1 VIGAVVGGGLW
12 FRPDRGPQGS
22 NSWVQLTNFPDS
34 VAQPALSP
42 DGRMIAFIRG
52 PQTFMTSG
60 QIYVKTLPDGEPVQ
74 LTRDESFKMSPAF
87 SPDGL
92 RIAYTVSPGA
102 EWGDT
107 WVVPVIS
114 GQPRPFLTNAT
125 GLAWFGS
132 NRVLFS
138 EVKDHDIHMALVAS
152 DENRAGA
159 RDVYVPAS
167 TRGMAHRSYVSP
179 DGRWVLLVE
188 MDRAFLPCRL
198 VPMDGGSPGRQ
209 VGPPRAA
216 CTFAGWS
223 PDGKWMFLNSSAGG
237 TFHIWRQR
245 FPDGQPEQITSGL
258 TEEEGIA
265 IAPDGASLITAVG
278 QRQSV
283 VWVRDAAG
291 ERQISLEG
299 LSHDPKFTPDGKAL
313 CYRVFKHTLD
323 VQSGTSELRI
333 VDLESGRNEPLLPG
347 LAIVGV
353 PGGAYDISRDGRWV
367 LASTID
373 REGKRRIWLAPL
385 NRQAP
390 PRQIPNAEGDRAR
403 FGADGEIYFR
413 AVEGASTA
421 VHAIKLD
428 GSNRRRLSE
437 RGVGLNGVS
446 WDGNWIVTR
455 IQDQGEGTT
464 TAVSLRDGRSLPLF
478 DFHDTHFSWT
488 RDKILMSIP
497 DSRGG
502 SYSLVGK
509 TYVIPLAAGEA
520 FPPIPAGGFRSE
532 AEIAMLPGATVIDAY
547 DVAAGPMP
555 NVYAYSRQ
563 SVQRNLYRIP
573 LP

>member
-1 VIGAVVGGGLW
+1 
-12 FRPDRGPQGS
+12 
-22 NSWVQLTNFPDS
+22 
-34 VAQPALSP
+34 
-42 DGRMIAFIRG
+42 
-52 PQTFMTSG
+52 
-60 QIYVKTLPDGEPVQ
+60 
-74 LTRDESFKMSPAF
+74 
-87 SPDGL
+87 
-92 RIAYTVSPGA
+92 
-102 EWGDT
+102 
-107 WVVPVIS
+107 
-114 GQPRPFLTNAT
+114 
-125 GLAWFGS
+125 
-132 NRVLFS
+132 LFS
-138 EVKDHDIHMALVAS
+138 EVKNHDIHMALVAS
-152 DENRAGA
+152 EEDRAGA

-167 TRGMAHRSYVSP
+167 TRAMAHRSYVSP

-188 MDRAFLPCRL
+188 MDQGPFVPCRL

-209 VGPPRAA
+209 VGPPGAA

-258 TEEEGIA
+258 SEEEGIV

-313 CYRVFKHTLD
+313 CYRVLHDTLD
-323 VQSGTSELRI
+323 VTSGSSELRI
-333 VDLESGRNEPLLPG
+333 VDLASGRNKPLLPG
-347 LAIVGV
+347 LALVGR
-353 PGGAYDISRDGRWV
+353 PGRAYDISRDGRWV
-367 LASTID
+367 VASAID

-385 NRQAP
+385 DRQAP
-390 PRQIPNAEGDRAR
+390 PRQVPNVEGDMAL

-413 AVEGASTA
+413 ASEGASTV
-421 VHAIKLD
+421 VHAIKPD

-446 WDGNWIVTR
+446 WDGSWIVTR
-455 IQDQGEGTT
+455 IHEQGDATT
-464 TAVSLRDGRSLPLF
+464 TAISLRDGRSLPLF
-478 DFHDTHFSWT
+478 DFQSTHFSWT
-488 RDKILMSIP
+488 QDKLLISIP
-497 DSRGG
+497 EFRGG
-502 SYSLVGK
+502 TYALAGK

-520 FPPIPAGGFRSE
+520 FPLIPAGGFRSE
-532 AEIAMLPGATVIDAY
+532 AEIAKLPGVTVIDAY

-555 NVYAYSRQ
+555 HVYAYSRQ